1 MTHSGCNSSSRESDA
16 GLLASEG
23 TRTHVQHTPSLHSH
37 KKKPIET
44 KLKSKELNKNSY
56 TATCCQ
62 EGRERNKLPAS
73 SIWVSTDS
81 TLCAPGQ
88 ESGLCRD
95 WPAGHKEGQGVGSPS
110 LPGCRPVPFICSPDI
125 NRRAVKSR
133 ILPDSVFVSSPLTRM
148 SWEGSILCVP
158 F

>member
-1 MTHSGCNSSSRESDA
+1 MAVTPAPENPTLVFWPQRAPEHTCNTPQ
-16 GLLASEG
+16 ASI
-23 TRTHVQHTPSLHSH
+23 RI
-37 KKKPIET
+37 KKKPLET

-62 EGRERNKLPAS
+62 PEGRERDKLPAS

-110 LPGCRPVPFICSPDI
+110 LLGCRPVPFICSPDI

-133 ILPDSVFVSSPLTRM
+133 IHPDSVFVSSPLTRM